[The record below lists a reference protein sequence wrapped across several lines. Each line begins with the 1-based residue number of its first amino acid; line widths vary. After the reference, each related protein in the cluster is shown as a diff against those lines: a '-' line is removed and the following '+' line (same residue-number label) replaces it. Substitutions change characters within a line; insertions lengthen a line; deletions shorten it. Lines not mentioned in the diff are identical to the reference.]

1 MIRVALLCVYFIL
14 FSLINNS
21 TVYAFQTITVSELS
35 SPPVL
40 DGSSSDWGEFRP
52 VSVPLVRNPE
62 NGFSD
67 VAAVSVMA
75 GIHGESFFL
84 YAQWKDG
91 EENLIHKPFIWDE
104 GEERYIR
111 GPQREDRFSI
121 QFAMEGDY
129 TTQWFSGNEFK
140 ADMWHWKSSRTN
152 PAGLAHDK
160 MTIITAEPVKRA
172 YKTTAKNGKTVYL
185 YRPSDAGDKIYTSK
199 RYSKKQDPVMPK
211 YTVLRNTTGSI
222 ADVKAKGVW
231 KDGMWHLEIKRLLNT
246 GNDDDLVFEKGRS
259 VKAGIGIFNASETT
273 DHNISDILVFQF

>member
-1 MIRVALLCVYFIL
+1 MHRFIWL
-14 FSLINNS
+14 YICLHILIPSLAS
-21 TVYAFQTITVSELS
+21 AFQTIPVRQLPSA
-35 SPPVL
+35 PVL
-40 DGSSSDWGEFRP
+40 DGSHSDWGESSF
-52 VSVPLVRNPE
+52 VHIPLVQTLE
-62 NGFSD
+62 DGKSD
-67 VAAVSVMA
+67 VTSVSVMA
-75 GIHGESFFL
+75 GVHGEYFFL

-91 EENLIHKPFIWDE
+91 KWNRIHKPFVWSE
-104 GEERYIR
+104 TEERYIR

-121 QFAMEGDY
+121 QFEMEGEY

-160 MTIITAEPVKRA
+160 MTVITVEPVKRA
-172 YKTTAKNGKTVYL
+172 YKAAGKNGKTIYI
-185 YRPSDAGDKIYTSK
+185 YRPSDTGDKIYSSK

-211 YTVLRNTTGSI
+211 YTVLPNPSGSI

-246 GNDDDLVFEKGRS
+246 GNEDDLAFEKGQP

-273 DHNISDILVFQF
+273 DHNVSDTLVFQF